1 MVELTMEDLSRS
13 TNFDQFARELNENE
27 TVKKYLKSRNLD
39 LCHLETNDLGFCPPY
54 SRYVFPLLRG
64 RLIVPI
70 RDAHGRLIAL
80 AGRQLPDY
88 IELTIKSFWDTYS
101 YEPSKADDR
110 ISKWMKG
117 KWINEPYQK
126 SKHLFNLDKA
136 KEYIRESNFVYI
148 VEGYFDVLVL
158 RQNGINNVVAL
169 CGTALSDFHLALL
182 YRYCNRIVLLLD
194 GDIAGKLA
202 TDKIFQKLSENNFIG
217 KSLYLPEKCD
227 PDDFVIEYGPENL
240 INATKE
246 LLNSDSSYLNIL
258 AS

>member
-1 MVELTMEDLSRS
+1 MNVSELEFSQFQRNYHESSLAQQYYKTRTLSQKLI
-13 TNFDQFARELNENE
+13 DQ
-27 TVKKYLKSRNLD
+27 NLI
-39 LCHLETNDLGFCPPY
+39 GFCPPY

-70 RDAHGRLIAL
+70 RDVHGRLIAL